1 MPPFTETFKFCDRP
15 GAQKKKFKFRKHSN
29 IIYIYT
35 YIYMI
40 ITTESMPDMFST
52 TMEVFYKK
60 KKKTDAKCRMS
71 FRHGCLHVFVQ
82 RLLTNE

>member
-1 MPPFTETFKFCDRP
+1 
-15 GAQKKKFKFRKHSN
+15 
-29 IIYIYT
+29 
-35 YIYMI
+35 MI
-40 ITTESMPDMFST
+40 ITTESMPDVFST

-82 RLLTNE
+82 LLLTNE